1 MCQKA
6 NSNHQSNSN
15 HFCKRGPGS
24 ARGARSAA
32 WRRRIASKGRDAVG
46 VAPRNPRRRPRRGGK
61 PRLKDGFLRDG
72 ADQNVKRA
80 MNASRGAPG
89 RSAGTTMCTGPRCFR
104 CTNPLRDPPPVG
116 GAPAMG
122 LRGPHAIFLR
132 FQSRFF
138 FSLEILSRF
147 LQLEIRS
154 FRCES
159 MTKIASF
166 DGKSLPFLRLSV
178 LFLYKS
184 GSKKILG
191 LSKNSIFDV

>member
-1 MCQKA
+1 
-6 NSNHQSNSN
+6 
-15 HFCKRGPGS
+15 
-24 ARGARSAA
+24 
-32 WRRRIASKGRDAVG
+32 
-46 VAPRNPRRRPRRGGK
+46 
-61 PRLKDGFLRDG
+61 
-72 ADQNVKRA
+72 
-80 MNASRGAPG
+80 
-89 RSAGTTMCTGPRCFR
+89 
-104 CTNPLRDPPPVG
+104 VG

-132 FQSRFF
+132 FQSAIF

-154 FRCES
+154 FRGES

-184 GSKKILG
+184 CE
-191 LSKNSIFDV
+191 NMIFGPI